1 MKSVAVLGA
10 GPAGAQCAERLAAF
24 GLRTILLDEKLAWEK
39 PCGGGVTFKAY
50 DRYPYLF
57 NNHTAKKLVTE
68 TYIGA
73 ERVSP
78 VKLDLNQPIL
88 IYSRLQL
95 NQMLLDRAQ
104 ASGAQIEKERVTGL
118 TQRSQGWSVETRRGT
133 IETDYVVVAT
143 GARNP
148 LRNFG
153 TAWTPEDTMVAL
165 GYYIPVN
172 REHIDIQFLDR
183 LEGYIW
189 VFPRS
194 GHLSAG
200 ICGRGESAQQL
211 RLRLERYLEEKGI
224 NYHQGELYAH
234 MLPSLSVRHWRSNRM
249 SGPGWMAIGDS
260 AGFVDPI
267 TGEGIYYALRSGDL
281 ASQVLTAEQFDPA
294 TAHESYH
301 ARIVDD
307 FLADLAFGASFA
319 QKLYLGRFLFK
330 SIPTCIVEYMRRSH
344 KLHALMQDIF
354 SGTQDYLTLRQRLFG
369 NLNGTLN
376 EMLLNFI
383 FTRVIPE
390 PPSHATQPFRRP
402 A

>member
-1 MKSVAVLGA
+1 MKSVAVLGG
-10 GPAGAQCAERLAAF
+10 GPAGAQCAERLAAS

-57 NNHTAKKLVTE
+57 NNHAAKRQVTE

-73 ERVSP
+73 ERASS

-88 IYSRLQL
+88 IYSRLEL
-95 NQMLLDRAQ
+95 NQMLLDRAEV
-104 ASGAQIEKERVTGL
+104 AGAQIEKERVTGL
-118 TQRSQGWSVETRRGT
+118 TQRENGWSIETRSGD
-133 IETDYVVVAT
+133 IEADYVVVAT

-153 TAWTPEDTMVAL
+153 TAWTPEDTMLAL
-165 GYYIPVN
+165 GYYIPTQQ
-172 REHIDIQFLDR
+172 EHIDIQFLDR

-189 VFPRS
+189 IFPRA

-211 RLRLERYLEEKGI
+211 RQRLERYLDEKGI
-224 NYHQGELYAH
+224 NYRQGELYAH

-249 SGPGWMAIGDS
+249 SGPGWLAIGDS

-281 ASQVLTAEQFDPA
+281 ASQVLTAEDFDPA
-294 TAHESYH
+294 TAHELYH
-301 ARIVDD
+301 SKIVDD
-307 FLADLAFGASFA
+307 FLTDLAFGATFA

-330 SIPTCIVEYMRRSH
+330 SIPACIVEYMRRSH
-344 KLHALMQDIF
+344 KLHSLMQDIF

>member
-10 GPAGAQCAERLAAF
+10 GPAGAQCAERLAAS

-39 PCGGGVTFKAY
+39 PCGGGVTYKAY

-57 NNHTAKKLVTE
+57 NNHTTKRLVTE
-68 TYIGA
+68 THIGA
-73 ERVSP
+73 ERVSS

-118 TQRSQGWSVETRRGT
+118 TQGSHGWSVETRTGT

-172 REHIDIQFLDR
+172 QEHIDIQFLDR

-211 RLRLERYLEEKGI
+211 RQRLERYLDEKGI
-224 NYHQGELYAH
+224 DYRQGELYAH
-234 MLPSLSVRHWRSNRM
+234 MLPSLSVRHWRTNRV

-294 TAHESYH
+294 SAHETYH
-301 ARIVDD
+301 AKIEDD

-330 SIPTCIVEYMRRSH
+330 SIPACIVDYMRRSH
-344 KLHALMQDIF
+344 KLNALMQDIF

-369 NLNGTLN
+369 HLNGTLN